1 MFDLNP
7 LAQPDAWWQHLL
19 MLVVSALI
27 GYIIGYRTSRGVA
40 DDLEE
45 ELAGLD
51 AQLDGC
57 RQSLVVVDVPAPTPV
72 VRSQPFITPEPMDM
86 VPLPVEVP
94 PVAPAVVAM
103 ADIPVQHDDLKLV
116 EGIGPKIEE
125 LLNKE
130 GIMTFRQLS
139 EASYERLSDI
149 LRAAGSRFQMHDP
162 GSWPRQGELA
172 ADGKWEELREWQDE
186 LNKGRTT

>member
-7 LAQPDAWWQHLL
+7 LAQPDAWWQHVL
-19 MLVVSALI
+19 MLAVSALI
-27 GYIIGYRTSRGVA
+27 GYIIGYQTSRGVA
-40 DDLEE
+40 ATLEE
-45 ELAGLD
+45 ELAELD
-51 AQLDGC
+51 SQLDGC
-57 RQSLVVVDVPAPTPV
+57 RQSLVVVDVPAA
-72 VRSQPFITPEPMDM
+72 VRTQPFISPEPLDR

-94 PVAPAVVAM
+94 LVSPVVVARQEV
-103 ADIPVQHDDLKLV
+103 PVHDDLKIV

-130 GIMTFRQLS
+130 GITTFRQLS

-149 LRAAGSRFQMHDP
+149 LRAAGKRYQMHDP

-186 LNKGRTT
+186 LNKGRTS

>member
-7 LAQPDAWWQHLL
+7 LAQADAWWQHLL
-19 MLVVSALI
+19 MLGVAALI
-27 GYIIGYRTSRGVA
+27 GYIIGYRTSQGVA
-40 DDLEE
+40 AGLEE
-45 ELAGLD
+45 ELAELD
-51 AQLDGC
+51 AELEGC
-57 RQSLVVVDVPAPTPV
+57 RQTLVAVEVPDPA
-72 VRSQPFITPEPMDM
+72 VRTQPFITPEPLDL

-94 PVAPAVVAM
+94 VVAM
-103 ADIPVQHDDLKLV
+103 ADIPVKHDDLKVV

-162 GSWPRQGELA
+162 GSWPRQAELA
-172 ADGKWEELREWQDE
+172 ADGKWEELRAWQDE
-186 LNKGRTT
+186 LDKGRTT

>member
-7 LAQPDAWWQHLL
+7 LALPDAWWQHLL

-27 GYIIGYRTSRGVA
+27 GYIIGYLSSRSVA
-40 DDLEE
+40 ARLEE
-45 ELAGLD
+45 ELAELD

-57 RQSLVVVDVPAPTPV
+57 HKALLLVDVP
-72 VRSQPFITPEPMDM
+72 
-86 VPLPVEVP
+86 VEY
-94 PVAPAVVAM
+94 
-103 ADIPVQHDDLKLV
+103 DDLKLV

-139 EASYERLSDI
+139 ESSFERLTNI
-149 LRAAGSRFQMHDP
+149 LRAAGPSFQIHDP

-172 ADGKWEELREWQDE
+172 ADGKWDELRTWQDE

>member
-19 MLVVSALI
+19 MLGVSALI

-45 ELAGLD
+45 ELAELD
-51 AQLDGC
+51 DQLDGC
-57 RQSLVVVDVPAPTPV
+57 RQALVVGDVPASSVPTQ
-72 VRSQPFITPEPMDM
+72 SFITAD
-86 VPLPVEVP
+86 PVEIVSAPAKVP
-94 PVAPAVVAM
+94 PVVVA
-103 ADIPVQHDDLKLV
+103 AHEVPEHDDLKV
-116 EGIGPKIEE
+116 IEGIGPKIEE

-139 EASYERLSDI
+139 ETSYERLSDI
-149 LRAAGSRFQMHDP
+149 LRAAGKRYQMHDP

-172 ADGKWEELREWQDE
+172 ADGKWEELRAWQDD
-186 LNKGRTT
+186 LNKGLTT

>member
-7 LAQPDAWWQHLL
+7 LAHPDAWWQHLL
-19 MLVVSALI
+19 MLVVAALI

-40 DDLEE
+40 ADLEE
-45 ELAGLD
+45 ELAELD
-51 AQLDGC
+51 TQLGAC
-57 RQSLVVVDVPAPTPV
+57 RQASVSSVTPTPIV
-72 VRSQPFITPEPMDM
+72 ESSLFITPEPIDM
-86 VPLPVEVP
+86 VPVP
-94 PVAPAVVAM
+94 ARVPAVVVA
-103 ADIPVQHDDLKLV
+103 AQEVPVHDDLKIV

-130 GIMTFRQLS
+130 GIITFAHLS

-162 GSWPRQGELA
+162 GSWPRQAELA
-172 ADGKWEELREWQDE
+172 AEGKWEELRTWQDE
-186 LNKGRTT
+186 LKKGRTT

>member
-7 LAQPDAWWQHLL
+7 LAQADAWWQHLV
-19 MLVVSALI
+19 MLGVAALI

-40 DDLEE
+40 ATLEE
-45 ELAGLD
+45 ELAELD

-57 RQSLVVVDVPAPTPV
+57 RQSLVVVDVSAPV
-72 VRSQPFITPEPMDM
+72 VSTQSFIAPEPIDMIPVRAEVLPVM
-86 VPLPVEVP
+86 VPTHEVP
-94 PVAPAVVAM
+94 V
-103 ADIPVQHDDLKLV
+103 HDDLKIV

-139 EASYERLSDI
+139 EASHERLSDI

-172 ADGKWEELREWQDE
+172 ADGKWEELRAWQDD